1 MMLLGGFSE
10 FFHFKP
16 AFECVRV
23 FLFCFLLDFSY
34 LLNLFYSICLNLFN
48 NQTIPDFP

>member
-23 FLFCFLLDFSY
+23 FFVLFFIGFFLL
-34 LLNLFYSICLNLFN
+34 
-48 NQTIPDFP
+48 T